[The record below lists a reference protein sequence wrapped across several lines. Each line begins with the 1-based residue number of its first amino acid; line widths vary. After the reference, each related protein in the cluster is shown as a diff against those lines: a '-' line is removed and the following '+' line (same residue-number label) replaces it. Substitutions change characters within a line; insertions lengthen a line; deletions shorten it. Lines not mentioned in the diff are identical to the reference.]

1 MADAP
6 ATTPADGTGPDVVIL
21 GAGINGAALARE
33 LVLNGASVLV
43 VDASDVAFGTTRW
56 STRLVHGGLRYLE
69 YGEVGLVR
77 ESLLERERLVRL
89 APHLVEPLGFYVPLR
104 GRLGGLRS
112 AAARLVGLDGLARRW
127 ASARGRGAL
136 VVRMGL
142 ALYDLLAIGSA
153 WPRHRIVRAGGAGL
167 PQVDARAFPLAALYA
182 DARMALPER
191 FTVELLVDAAAA
203 AAERGL
209 FFRVA
214 TRRTAR
220 LGEDGRLRLAAGAGE
235 AEESFA
241 PRALVN
247 ATGAWVDRT
256 NGALLPGAA
265 PRPLIGGTKGSHLV
279 IDHPPL
285 RAALRTRGIYAEAA
299 DGRPVFVLPFGPR
312 LVLVGTT
319 DIPFAGDPA
328 SARAEPGEV
337 DYLLA
342 AVAALF
348 PDTAPG
354 AGTVVEH
361 YCGVRPLP
369 ATTGRSAAG
378 VTRRHMLVPLPAA
391 PLPAWSIVGGKLT
404 TCRSLAE
411 QGAAIVLRALARR
424 ARPVSRDRPL
434 PGACDPRRAESIVAA
449 LVALGERA
457 GQAREAAAAAATAT
471 VALLGARAASVAA
484 LVERAPEAERAAL
497 LSPLPG
503 VALPAAVVP
512 WCVAEEW
519 ASSLEDVV
527 ERRLVLPLDPG
538 FTTAT
543 IRAVA
548 AALERCGR
556 LAAAD
561 VEGEVTRLVAGLRER
576 HGLRLDPAPP
586 SPSPHDPAPPE
597 SRP

>member
-136 VVRMGL
+136 VVRVGL

-209 FFRVA
+209 FFRIA

-256 NGALLPGAA
+256 NGSLLPGAA

-285 RAALRTRGIYAEAA
+285 RAALRTRGVYAEAA

-328 SARAEPGEV
+328 SARVEPGEV

-342 AVAALF
+342 AVATLF
-348 PDTAPG
+348 PDAAPG
-354 AGTVVEH
+354 AADVVEH

-369 ATTGRSAAG
+369 ATTGRAAAG

-411 QGAAIVLRALARR
+411 SAAARVLGRLGL
-424 ARPVSRDRPL
+424 PVRGSSRTRPL
-434 PGACDPRRAESIVAA
+434 PGAWPGRTRDDVVRETTAAALRSGVAA
-449 LVALGERA
+449 ERTAAVAERVVDLFGSRGPEIFA
-457 GQAREAAAAAATAT
+457 SPGCD
-471 VALLGARAASVAA
+471 RAAGRLLPGCGLPVAA
-484 LVERAPEAERAAL
+484 VDF
-497 LSPLPG
+497 
-503 VALPAAVVP
+503 
-512 WCVAEEW
+512 CVREEW
-519 ASSLEDVV
+519 AVTLEDLV
-527 ERRLVLPLDPG
+527 ERRLLLSFDGRLSLVMLE
-538 FTTAT
+538 
-543 IRAVA
+543 AVA
-548 AALERCGR
+548 AELSSLGLLPADRSAAE
-556 LAAAD
+556 AAA
-561 VEGEVTRLVAGLRER
+561 VAERMATRFGR
-576 HGLRLDPAPP
+576 HVPAT
-586 SPSPHDPAPPE
+586 
-597 SRP
+597 

>member
-1 MADAP
+1 MAAAP
-6 ATTPADGTGPDVVIL
+6 VTTSGAGGDPDVAIL

-43 VDASDVAFGTTRW
+43 VDASDVASGTTRW

-104 GRLGGLRS
+104 GWLGGLGS
-112 AAARLVGLDGLARRW
+112 AAARLAGLDGLARRW
-127 ASARGRGAL
+127 APARGRGAL
-136 VVRMGL
+136 VVRLGL

-167 PQVDARAFPLAALYA
+167 PRVDARAFPLAALYA
-182 DARMALPER
+182 DARMAFPER

-220 LGEDGRLRLAAGAGE
+220 LGEDGRLRLAAGAGM

-256 NGALLPGAA
+256 NHALLPGAV
-265 PRPLIGGTKGSHLV
+265 PGPLVGGTKGSHLLV
-279 IDHPPL
+279 DHPPL
-285 RAALRTRGIYAEAA
+285 RAALGPRGVYAEAA

-312 LVLVGTT
+312 FVLVGTT

-328 SARAEPGEV
+328 AARAEPGEI

-348 PDTAPG
+348 PDAAPG
-354 AGTVVEH
+354 ADAVLEH

-369 ATTGRSAAG
+369 ASSGRAAAA
-378 VTRRHMLVPLPAA
+378 VTRRHMLVPLPGM

-411 QGAAIVLRALARR
+411 QGAALVLAALSRR
-424 ARPVSRDRPL
+424 ARPVSRDRAL
-434 PGACDPRRAESIVAA
+434 PGACDPRRRESIVAA
-449 LVALGERA
+449 LAALAERGGA
-457 GQAREAAAAAATAT
+457 GREAAAAAATAT
-471 VALLGARAASVAA
+471 VALLGARAAGIVA

-497 LSPLPG
+497 LAPLPG
-503 VALPAAVVP
+503 VDLPVAVVP
-512 WCVAEEW
+512 WCAAEEW
-519 ASSLEDVV
+519 ATSLEDVV
-527 ERRLVLPLDPG
+527 ERRLVLPLHPG
-538 FTTAT
+538 CSTAT

-556 LAAAD
+556 LDAAD
-561 VEGEVTRLVAGLRER
+561 LEGEVARVVAGLRER
-576 HGLRLDPAPP
+576 HGLRLDPAVP
-586 SPSPHDPAPPE
+586 SPSSVVPPPE
-597 SRP
+597 SAP